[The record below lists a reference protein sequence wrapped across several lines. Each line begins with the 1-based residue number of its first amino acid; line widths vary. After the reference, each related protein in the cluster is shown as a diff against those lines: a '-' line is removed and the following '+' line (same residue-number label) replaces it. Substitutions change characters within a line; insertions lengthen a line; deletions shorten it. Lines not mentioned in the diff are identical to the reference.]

1 VSPEVRHAWL
11 TAGDWVV
18 ANWPN
23 LAIAA
28 GLLVF
33 AAWAIRRSIH
43 ALRGADRIVAD
54 AILRTDPPAIDTQPG
69 TDTDLLL
76 DCIAIAGD
84 HTGFQRLRD
93 AIHDTRKEK
102 P

>member
-1 VSPEVRHAWL
+1 MSPEVRHAWL

-33 AAWAIRRSIH
+33 AAWAIRRSIQ

-69 TDTDLLL
+69 TDSDLLL
-76 DCIAIAGD
+76 DAALAYYGPAGLD
-84 HTGFQRLRD
+84 RLR
-93 AIHDTRKEK
+93 AVINQHRKEK

>member
-1 VSPEVRHAWL
+1 VNSA
-11 TAGDWVV
+11 ASN
-18 ANWPN
+18 A
-23 LAIAA
+23 AIAA

-33 AAWAIRRSIH
+33 AAWAIRRSIR

-69 TDTDLLL
+69 SDSDLLL
-76 DCIAIAGD
+76 DAVLAYYGPAGL
-84 HTGFQRLRD
+84 QRLHN
-93 AIHDTRKEK
+93 AINQHRKET